1 MLSGTYA
8 PRLVLH
14 LEGGRI
20 VGPQDLSQTPDWAKP
35 IIATALQH
43 RPG

>member
-1 MLSGTYA
+1 M

-20 VGPQDLSQTPDWAKP
+20 LNAGDLGRAPDWAKP
-35 IIATALQH
+35 IIAAGIKAATGSPQ
-43 RPG
+43 RG